1 METSYLPEA
10 LTLVGHDLN
19 LSDEISNL
27 SHENVEQ
34 FRQWLANQIAYKME
48 TDMEGFLQALYRI
61 DISEKKAM
69 QALSNQTELPPALAL
84 ADLVIEREIQ
94 KINTRRWYKTQQEQ
108 QQTNTDEPDDIVADT
123 WD

>member
-69 QALSNQTELPPALAL
+69 QALSNQTELPPAVSL

-108 QQTNTDEPDDIVADT
+108 QQTNTNEPDDIVADR